1 MAAGRR
7 RGRRSWGP
15 SPRATG
21 RVLAGA
27 AALALGALIVPV
39 AAAPALAHET
49 RTIGRWRV
57 EVGFGDEPPY
67 AGDKNSVVLL
77 LRDRKGRPVTD
88 LGDSLKVEVLSGD
101 QEMELRLEPNFGA
114 GGEGEAGD
122 YRAWFIPTTPGRYTF
137 RFVGTIKGDK
147 VDRRFTSSPTT
158 FDDVLDPAEVQF
170 PAKDPGAGQVAQ
182 RLDREVPR
190 LEAAL
195 AASNAAA
202 RRARDAATRASMLAI
217 VAGVFGVAGVAVAL
231 TALRRQC

>member
-1 MAAGRR
+1 MGAVGEGDLSREAHPRAR
-7 RGRRSWGP
+7 RGVV
-15 SPRATG
+15 A
-21 RVLAGA
+21 VA
-27 AALALGALIVPV
+27 AALALGTLIVPV

-67 AGDKNSVVLL
+67 AGYKNSVALL
-77 LRDRKGRPVTD
+77 LRDKRGRPVTD

-101 QEMELRLEPNFGA
+101 QKLELRLEPNFGEA
-114 GGEGEAGD
+114 GSGEPGD
-122 YRAWFIPTTPGRYTF
+122 YRAWFIPTAPGRYTF
-137 RFVGTIKGDK
+137 HFVGTIKGDR

-195 AASNAAA
+195 ASSNAAA
-202 RRARDAATRASMLAI
+202 RRARDAATRAGMLAI
-217 VAGVFGVAGVAVAL
+217 VAAVFGVAGFAVAL
-231 TALRRQC
+231 TVRRRQR